1 MSQVVTANDLR
12 DGSVV
17 YRSWTGGWTHDLAL
31 AERFGEDDAPAALAA
46 AQAREGEVVGPYL
59 ISVGASGPDGRD
71 RNKERIRSAGPTVGH
86 SLDAR

>member
-1 MSQVVTANDLR
+1 MKVLTANDLR

-31 AERFGEDDAPAALAA
+31 AERFDETDAPAALAA
-46 AQAREGEVVGPYL
+46 AQARADQVVGPYL
-59 ISVGASGPDGRD
+59 VSVGAQGPDGRD

-86 SLDAR
+86 SLDVR

>member
-17 YRSWTGGWTHDLAL
+17 YRSWTGGWTHDLKL
-31 AERFGEDDAPAALAA
+31 AERFDPAAAATALAA
-46 AQAREGEVVGPYL
+46 AEAREGEVVGPYL
-59 ISVGASGPDGRD
+59 VSVGAAGPDGRD

-86 SLDAR
+86 SLDAL